1 MYLFKLYILVNVVFI
16 GAVTLS
22 KSVDHG
28 PNEENLLNFGNRIR
42 SHHRFNKIEKQF
54 SLPNSLNGFKT
65 KAVGEGN
72 YEKELELTKHFNENA
87 LKDVEMKKTKKL
99 HPKRLF
105 NLQNTVVNKQ
115 QPKFSEKKKKN
126 NFKLGKPSTNEMKS
140 LLLAKLFALQKPIK
154 KVNSSA
160 TAPKHEYTTMT
171 SEKRN
176 LSPDQQVFDMVD
188 NSRFVTSFYKKF
200 TKPEISPIAMIT
212 ANYHKKRSSPNKYH
226 FRNYLH
232 KIRIKRKTRG
242 PLDMPNY
249 GQYDYVYEA
258 PKDYDELYG
267 LSYNPQKTKL
277 KLPPIYGAY
286 TLFDYKRDAPNQPND
301 TSSNRPNIDPP
312 QNQTNGIPPNQ
323 PHTQPSSSDQSNKQF
338 SDLPMVHTSPNQPND
353 RYSNIPNI
361 DPSQNQPNGF
371 PPNQPHTQ
379 PSSDQSNKQFSD
391 LPMVYTS
398 PNQPNDR
405 YSNIPN
411 IDPSQNQPNGFPP
424 NQPHTQP
431 SSDQSNKQ
439 FSDLPMVYTSPNQPN
454 DRYSNIPNIDPS
466 QNQPNGFPPN
476 QPHTQPSSDQSNKQ
490 FSDLPMVYTSP
501 NQPNDRY
508 SNRPNIDP
516 SQNQPNGFLPNQPH
530 TQPSSGQSNKQFS
543 DLPMVYTSPNQPN
556 DRYSNR
562 PNINPSQ
569 NQPNDFPPS
578 QQNDNSYGGQ
588 PNIVPPNQPSE
599 YPNAPNGFPPN
610 PQKKK
615 TRGPLDM
622 PNYGQY
628 DYVYEAPKD
637 YDELYGLSYN
647 PQKTKLKLPPIYG
660 AYTLYDYKKD
670 ASNQPNDPFSN
681 RQTIEPSLQQP
692 KHFFPNQ
699 GYFSS
704 HRDQPNIVPPN
715 QPHRKP
721 NSHFSIFLPSTV
733 LPGRPNRIP
742 NWKNVRP
749 NFKSNYPSSH
759 HQIYPNDVVPE
770 NSEKKIEVPLR
781 MRCVLVPENYP
792 VK

>member
-1 MYLFKLYILVNVVFI
+1 M
-16 GAVTLS
+16 
-22 KSVDHG
+22 
-28 PNEENLLNFGNRIR
+28 
-42 SHHRFNKIEKQF
+42 
-54 SLPNSLNGFKT
+54 NGFKT

-171 SEKRN
+171 REKRN

-226 FRNYLH
+226 FRDYLH
-232 KIRIKRKTRG
+232 KIRIKR
-242 PLDMPNY
+242 
-249 GQYDYVYEA
+249 
-258 PKDYDELYG
+258 
-267 LSYNPQKTKL
+267 
-277 KLPPIYGAY
+277 
-286 TLFDYKRDAPNQPND
+286 
-301 TSSNRPNIDPP
+301 
-312 QNQTNGIPPNQ
+312 
-323 PHTQPSSSDQSNKQF
+323 
-338 SDLPMVHTSPNQPND
+338 
-353 RYSNIPNI
+353 
-361 DPSQNQPNGF
+361 
-371 PPNQPHTQ
+371 
-379 PSSDQSNKQFSD
+379 
-391 LPMVYTS
+391 
-398 PNQPNDR
+398 
-405 YSNIPN
+405 
-411 IDPSQNQPNGFPP
+411 
-424 NQPHTQP
+424 
-431 SSDQSNKQ
+431 
-439 FSDLPMVYTSPNQPN
+439 
-454 DRYSNIPNIDPS
+454 
-466 QNQPNGFPPN
+466 
-476 QPHTQPSSDQSNKQ
+476 
-490 FSDLPMVYTSP
+490 
-501 NQPNDRY
+501 
-508 SNRPNIDP
+508 
-516 SQNQPNGFLPNQPH
+516 
-530 TQPSSGQSNKQFS
+530 
-543 DLPMVYTSPNQPN
+543 
-556 DRYSNR
+556 
-562 PNINPSQ
+562 
-569 NQPNDFPPS
+569 
-578 QQNDNSYGGQ
+578 
-588 PNIVPPNQPSE
+588 
-599 YPNAPNGFPPN
+599 
-610 PQKKK
+610 K